1 MVDMGRREPA
11 LDEPLHPLPLD
22 APLLTPPFENVVP
35 EATDREAEVSQSI
48 PIPRNSEVPDMPT
61 YDGLQ
66 PLANFRSRIVHAPPQ
81 LSFHFLQLGLH
92 ALANRL
98 PKNHEPTL
106 LRLPADVREAEEV
119 EGFRFTQT
127 STLSVGRR
135 MASELDQP
143 RLLRVQLSWNFCIR
157 SFSSDQ
163 NRSASSL
170 NSNPT
175 TMSSA

>member
-119 EGFRFTQT
+119 EGFRFTH
-127 STLSVGRR
+127 
-135 MASELDQP
+135 DQHAFGWP
-143 RLLRVQLSWNFCIR
+143 PHGVRT
-157 SFSSDQ
+157 
-163 NRSASSL
+163 RSAASSPGAAQL
-170 NSNPT
+170 ELLHSFFQLRPEPFGIVLELEPNHDV
-175 TMSSA
+175 